1 MEIRIKHRLT
11 TPLWLRATGEVKGQN
26 RSLLKAMRVVHAEGR
41 DWRMELNNF
50 LLAYS
55 SIPHTTTSKSPD
67 ELLYGRKMSTT
78 LLMVADLEEF
88 EELGY
93 QQTRDRDAVKK
104 QIGADYVDKRHY
116 ATEKCAQERD
126 LVLLEKRKENKLSFH
141 NENEPY

>member
-41 DWRMELNNF
+41 DWRLELNNF

-141 NENEPY
+141 NEKEPY